1 MVRNRGGQASSGQ
14 SETESERS
22 AVGAVQGGMRYALP
36 PHACCAE
43 INPAVPAP
51 RVAGEVSVPRVAAK
65 VPGLRAA
72 AGCPGWR
79 RLSWWALWRRKVR
92 ICGGGGIV

>member
-1 MVRNRGGQASSGQ
+1 MVRNRGGQASSGE

-43 INPAVPAP
+43 MNPAVPAP

-72 AGCPGWR
+72 AELP
-79 RLSWWALWRRKVR
+79 RLEEALLV
-92 ICGGGGIV
+92 GPLAAEGADSAEVVV